1 MYCMLKISPSP
12 GNAFLASPKM
22 SSDAWYIE
30 VPGYWRSPRSR
41 GDGFGQVYTVGL
53 FPVTQALLTAVE
65 VRTFDLNIYT
75 ACELGQLFPLNK
87 TLDNVSIQMAC
98 LSLPTPTRLLVR
110 MFLIISEILSLS
122 FSLAY
127 CSRWWERPRLKRD
140 QLELVADGKYV
151 EAAG

>member
-1 MYCMLKISPSP
+1 
-12 GNAFLASPKM
+12 M

-41 GDGFGQVYTVGL
+41 GDGFCRACTVSL
-53 FPVTQALLTAVE
+53 FPVTRALLTAVE

-87 TLDNVSIQMAC
+87 TLHNASIQMAC
-98 LSLPTPTRLLVR
+98 LSLPTPTRLRVR

-127 CSRWWERPRLKRD
+127 CSRWSKRPRLRRD
-140 QLELVADGKYV
+140 QLELVDDGKYV
-151 EAAG
+151 AAGGLRP